1 MQGKNAF
8 SMSHLSPADGTGDR
22 EAHPKHWYV
31 AFTHTNGE
39 RSASTA
45 LRKAGFAT
53 YIPTR
58 TELRQW
64 SDRKKRVEVVLV
76 PRVVFVKALPEDIP
90 ALVRMAAVSSLLK
103 PPGSSTPARIPDQEM
118 ERFIF
123 MVGNADT
130 AVEITPPAI
139 VRGERV
145 VITRGFLRGLEGMA
159 DEDSEGMRRITIRL
173 DSLCCASV
181 NVPTTDIAPAENHH
195 I

>member
-1 MQGKNAF
+1 MGLATAKRTRNIG
-8 SMSHLSPADGTGDR
+8 MWPSPT
-22 EAHPKHWYV
+22 P
-31 AFTHTNGE
+31 TGE
-39 RSASTA
+39 RAASTA

-64 SDRKKRVEVVLV
+64 SDRKKHVEVVLV

-103 PPGSSTPARIPDQEM
+103 PPGSSTLKQESPT
-118 ERFIF
+118 RKWNASSSRGRQCRHGR
-123 MVGNADT
+123 GNHS
-130 AVEITPPAI
+130 PAI

-145 VITRGFLRGLEGMA
+145 VITRGSLRGLEGMA